1 MLLLAIHKWS
11 SRVWSRVKK
20 VKRTDKRTWKRS
32 ISEMAGNQYLDKFSG
47 DSKQFI
53 PRLIGGK
60 DASSRFLNQRMWD
73 DVFVFQW
80 RQSAKAVFGKPY
92 RIFRGDL
99 ASRT

>member
-1 MLLLAIHKWS
+1 MLLLAMHKSS

-20 VKRTDKRTWKRS
+20 VKRRDKRKWKRS

-60 DASSRFLNQRMWD
+60 DVSSRFLNQRMWD
-73 DVFVFQW
+73 YVFVFQW
-80 RQSAKAVFGKPY
+80 RQSATGCLWKA
-92 RIFRGDL
+92 L
-99 ASRT
+99 